1 MFAIVFRTAHNSQT
15 VLEAFISN
23 HEVGPLEDVITLAA
37 ADLDERL
44 GFEREGDWY
53 IACDGKLWDI
63 AFSESQT
70 EWFLECVDRY
80 TFMNLAEVSF
90 YDNGEEDVQEVVM
103 LDSGRAYAFF
113 LIPFAD

>member
-1 MFAIVFRTAHNSQT
+1 MFAIVFRTAHDSQT

-37 ADLDERL
+37 ADLDERR

-53 IACDGKLWDI
+53 VACDGKLWEV
-63 AFSESQT
+63 AFSEFQT
-70 EWFLECVDRY
+70 EWFLDCVDCY
-80 TFMNLAEVSF
+80 TFMSLAEVSF
-90 YDNGEEDVQEVVM
+90 YDNGGEDIQEVVM

-113 LIPFAD
+113 RTFLAD